1 MITFSVIVATLR
13 RPSLFDLLKSLAKQT
28 LDRSEWELIT
38 WDGGVNEYDARNQA
52 AKVAKGKWL
61 AFTDDDCI
69 AAPTWLESAS
79 KFLQKQENQGVVC
92 LSGPLE
98 GDLWGHGTDFRLEKP
113 HWYIGANMFVLKE
126 AFDSLGGFET
136 DWGLCPAPRG
146 WRSDSDLG
154 FRMEDKFGIEK
165 CKFSKDTLVIHPR
178 SMQSVWQ
185 PEVERLFYL
194 RHKAKCLERFAPVD
208 PRMCQFILQQNI
220 ETNERTK
227 GYIKEQL
234 SHLTKV
240 TNQF

>member
-13 RPSLFDLLKSLAKQT
+13 RPSLLELLKSLEKQT
-28 LDRSEWELIT
+28 LDRSEWELII
-38 WDGGVNEYDARNQA
+38 WDAGFNEYDARNQA
-52 AKVAKGKWL
+52 AKVAQGKWL
-61 AFTDDDCI
+61 VFTDDDCI
-69 AAPTWLESAS
+69 VSPTWLQSAS
-79 KFLQKQENQGVVC
+79 KFLQKQENQDAVS

-98 GDLWGHGTDFRLEKP
+98 GDLWGHGTRIRLEKP
-113 HWYIGANMFVLKE
+113 HWYMGANLFVFKE

-136 DWGLCPAPRG
+136 DWGLSPAPRG

-154 FRMEDKFGIEK
+154 FRLEDKFGIEK
-165 CKFSKDTLVIHPR
+165 CKSSTNTLVFHPR

-194 RHKAKCLERFAPVD
+194 RHRAKCLERFAPVD

-220 ETNERTK
+220 ETDKRTK
-227 GYIKEQL
+227 DYLIEQL
-234 SHLTKV
+234 SQLSKL